1 MNDASNSVKSGPKTK
16 PRAFIQKSM
25 PVSVVGEGGSHPQAY
40 RGARRPSVRRLG
52 GTVMDPTARVI
63 QLVIAIWHVAGC
75 KQILLGGSG
84 HA

>member
-1 MNDASNSVKSGPKTK
+1 MSSARYSAASDDATTPSV
-16 PRAFIQKSM
+16 FNQESM

-40 RGARRPSVRRLG
+40 RGVRRPSVRRLG

-75 KQILLGGSG
+75 KQILQGDRR
-84 HA
+84 